1 MSAKLE
7 TMANISSPP
16 LGLLWAR
23 QACKPPME
31 GSWVDFESELP
42 LHPP

>member
-7 TMANISSPP
+7 TMANIASPP
-16 LGLLWAR
+16 LGLLLAR
-23 QACKPPME
+23 QACKPPTE